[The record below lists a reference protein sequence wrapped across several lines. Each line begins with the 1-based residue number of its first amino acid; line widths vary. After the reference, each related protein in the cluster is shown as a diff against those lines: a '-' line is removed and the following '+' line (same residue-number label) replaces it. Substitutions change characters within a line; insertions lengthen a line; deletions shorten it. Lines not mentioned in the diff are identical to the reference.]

1 MSKINVHKPAS
12 ATSPLRERAGGVC
25 PSKIC
30 KTNITILHI
39 NNLFIIC
46 RRTFFFANG
55 VNDKVYEM
63 ICKSYEA
70 FGNTEEDS
78 LAKDY
83 HHDTPDLNCDL
94 IKHPEDSYCDS
105 ILRDTSL

>member
-1 MSKINVHKPAS
+1 MQNQYHHFAYQQFVY
-12 ATSPLRERAGGVC
+12 
-25 PSKIC
+25 
-30 KTNITILHI
+30 
-39 NNLFIIC
+39 NLPEDI
-46 RRTFFFANG
+46 FFANG

-70 FGNTEEDS
+70 FGNTEEES

-105 ILRDTSL
+105 IFRDTSL